1 MSPAEG
7 LPPAVIVT
15 GPTAAG
21 KTALAMALATRWP
34 VRLISADSAQVY
46 RGMDIGTAKPDP
58 ATLERFPH
66 DLIDLIE
73 PEQAYSAA
81 RFVTDCEQAMQAA
94 YEGGQW
100 PVIVGGTPLYLRAL
114 LYGLDDLPEAD
125 PAFRANMAERAQE
138 QGWAAIHAEL
148 AAIDPIMAGR
158 VRVSDPQRIQR
169 ALEIWH
175 CTGQPPSQL
184 MSGPR
189 LPRFDSVRVVVAP
202 ASRASLHARIEQRFA
217 AMMAAGFLDE
227 VEVLRQRPGL
237 TIDHPAMRAVGY
249 RQAWQWLDGQGD
261 RAQFEAATL
270 AATRQLA
277 KRQLTALRQLH
288 GGVWYDSD
296 VVAAADGSDPM
307 SMRLAQRMAR
317 LFDDCSVDEA
327 ARQ

>member
-1 MSPAEG
+1 MGQATPLPA
-7 LPPAVIVT
+7 AVIVT

-46 RGMDIGTAKPDP
+46 RRLDIGTAKPDV
-58 ATLERFPH
+58 ATLAQFPH
-66 DLIDLIE
+66 DLIDITE

-81 RFVTDCEQAMQAA
+81 RFVNDCEQAMRAA
-94 YEGGQW
+94 YERGQW

-125 PAFRANMAERAQE
+125 PAYRATLAERAQQ
-138 QGWAAIHAEL
+138 QGWAALHAEL

-175 CTGQPPSQL
+175 HTGQPPSNL
-184 MSGPR
+184 MSRPR
-189 LPRFDSVRVVVAP
+189 VPRFDSVRVVVAP
-202 ASRASLHARIEQRFA
+202 ASRAILHARIEQRFA
-217 AMMAAGFLDE
+217 EMMAAGFIDE
-227 VEVLRQRPGL
+227 VEALRQRPGL

-261 RAQFEAATL
+261 RAQFEAATV

-288 GGVWYDSD
+288 GGVWYDSEA
-296 VVAAADGSDPM
+296 VTAVNGSHA
-307 SMRLAQRMAR
+307 SIRGLSQRIAR
-317 LFDDCSVDEA
+317 LFGDLA
-327 ARQ
+327 LH

>member
-1 MSPAEG
+1 
-7 LPPAVIVT
+7 
-15 GPTAAG
+15 
-21 KTALAMALATRWP
+21 MALATRWP

-46 RGMDIGTAKPDP
+46 RGMDIGTAKPD
-58 ATLERFPH
+58 AAALERFPH
-66 DLIDLIE
+66 DLIDIIE

-94 YEGGQW
+94 YERGQW

-114 LYGLDDLPEAD
+114 LYGLDDLPAAD
-125 PAFRANMAERAQE
+125 PAFRATLAERAE
-138 QGWAAIHAEL
+138 KEGWAALHVEL

-175 CTGQPPSQL
+175 CTGQPPSNL
-184 MSGPR
+184 MSRPR
-189 LPRFDSVRVVVAP
+189 LPRFDSVRVVVTP
-202 ASRASLHARIEQRFA
+202 ASRAALHARIEQRFA
-217 AMMAAGFLDE
+217 AMMAMGFIDE
-227 VEVLRQRPGL
+227 VRALRQRSGL

-261 RAQFEAATL
+261 RSQFEAATV

-288 GGVWYDSD
+288 GGVWYDSTVLAD
-296 VVAAADGSDPM
+296 AACTESVCVKVG
-307 SMRLAQRMAR
+307 RHIER
-317 LFDDCSVDEA
+317 LFHD
-327 ARQ
+327 